1 MFAIELPTVTYINVG
16 DIFEAKLRQKWSLQQ
31 EHITEL
37 METMLSVSTLKMYMN
52 DEQRL
57 FRPLITVD

>member
-37 METMLSVSTLKMYMN
+37 MHGN
-52 DEQRL
+52 DA
-57 FRPLITVD
+57 